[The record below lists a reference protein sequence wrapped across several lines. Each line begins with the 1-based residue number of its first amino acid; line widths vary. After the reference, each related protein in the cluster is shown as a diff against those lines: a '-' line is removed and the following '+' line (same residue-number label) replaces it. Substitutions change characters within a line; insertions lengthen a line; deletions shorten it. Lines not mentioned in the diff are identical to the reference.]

1 MSESVN
7 MNEQLFRKKSLDKVQ
22 SPESLNDYVRV
33 ANPGVWL
40 ILAAV
45 IALLAGACIWG
56 IFGRIETTEKTV
68 VHIENGYAYCVTGE
82 GITTDM
88 TVRVDEKEYP
98 ITDVDVS
105 DIIIKNNG
113 EKTATAHIKSDLP
126 DGTYEGEIVVESI
139 KPISF
144 IFN

>member
-1 MSESVN
+1 
-7 MNEQLFRKKSLDKVQ
+7 MNEELFRKKSLDKVK
-22 SPESLNDYVRV
+22 SPESLNDYIRV

-56 IFGRIETTEKTV
+56 IFGNIETTVKATAV
-68 VHIENGYAYCVTGE
+68 SENGSVVCMVDENETDKIEKGMTVKIGDAE
-82 GITTDM
+82 GI
-88 TVRVDEKEYP
+88 
-98 ITDVDVS
+98 ISDVD
-105 DIIIKNNG
+105 
-113 EKTATAHIKSDLP
+113 KTDCDVKINLP
-126 DGTYEGEIVVESI
+126 DGTYDAEIVIESI